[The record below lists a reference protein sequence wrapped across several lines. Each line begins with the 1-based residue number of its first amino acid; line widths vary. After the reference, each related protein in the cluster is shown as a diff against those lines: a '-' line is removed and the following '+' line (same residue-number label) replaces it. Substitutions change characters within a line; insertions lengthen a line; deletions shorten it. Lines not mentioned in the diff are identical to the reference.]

1 MSFHWSTSC
10 YEQAIN
16 CYTFPMPLYRSFDS
30 KAYSLASQ
38 SSILNS
44 CSCVLLWAAVPVEF
58 VVSRGSPMECVVLLS
73 SLSCRLALI
82 CRRSP
87 SSLSLCVARQLPVFL
102 LLPRAAC
109 GSAAGPRPASPSSY
123 NSKPN
128 KSELQSRTPE
138 DLPRSFI
145 RLRAVEGYHRV
156 VDLANVDLYVLYQ
169 PQNRAVA
176 RSFAEPYGRL
186 FSGSACSQRR
196 RDINASLF
204 TNFTSLSHTPSTAL
218 LSRLLRA
225 LLLALPFS
233 LLCFL
238 LLGYLLLEV
247 GKSLQLLLQQSGHLS
262 ISPPFSLFLS
272 LILVAFAVL
281 LLVLLVGFFVPL
293 AADVV
298 DGLQKVFTHLKIT

>member
-1 MSFHWSTSC
+1 
-10 YEQAIN
+10 
-16 CYTFPMPLYRSFDS
+16 
-30 KAYSLASQ
+30 
-38 SSILNS
+38 
-44 CSCVLLWAAVPVEF
+44 
-58 VVSRGSPMECVVLLS
+58 MECVVLLS

-87 SSLSLCVARQLPVFL
+87 SSLSFCVARQLPVFL

-186 FSGSACSQRR
+186 FSGRACSQ

-218 LSRLLRA
+218 FSWLLRA

-272 LILVAFAVL
+272 LILVAFAFL